1 MTILKFLALFLVLYG
16 SANIVWWGWQEYMN
30 DEATQNIKSLDNTIN
45 INYSVIE
52 EKRLALEKERL
63 NLNKEKET
71 LDELLASKKIAQ
83 YNEFVPKYN
92 TSIDNF
98 NAEKSIYDE
107 LIKTHNMD
115 IRQANDL
122 ITKTGTRTFIFPI
135 QPYTPPLI
143 PELK

>member
-1 MTILKFLALFLVLYG
+1 MTILKFLTLFLILYAT
-16 SANIVWWGWQEYMN
+16 ANITWWGWQEYIHY
-30 DEATQNIKSLDNTIN
+30 EATQNIRSLDNTIN

-52 EKRLALEKERL
+52 EMRLNLEKEQI
-63 NLNKEKET
+63 NINKEKET
-71 LDELLASKKIAQ
+71 LDELFSSKKIAQ

-92 TSIDNF
+92 KSVDDF
-98 NAEKSIYDE
+98 NAKKAEYDALVE
-107 LIKTHNMD
+107 THNLD
-115 IRQANDL
+115 IRQINDL